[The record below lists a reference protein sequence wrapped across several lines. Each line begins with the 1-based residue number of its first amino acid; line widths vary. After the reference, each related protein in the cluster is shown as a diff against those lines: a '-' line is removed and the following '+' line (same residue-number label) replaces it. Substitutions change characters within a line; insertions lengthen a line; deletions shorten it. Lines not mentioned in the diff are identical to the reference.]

1 MIKSVVF
8 PALVALAALAVSA
21 TAAYY
26 SVTGLGELF
35 AGATTAVIIMAST
48 LEFSKLIIASV
59 LYRYWSMLKN
69 YLRAYLGIALIVL
82 VVITS
87 TGIYGFLSAAYQDTS
102 NKIGVVDEQLNQVEI
117 KKKILETKFD
127 LLLTQKQQITKSI
140 GDLQLGLSTNQVQ
153 YKDAQGNIITS
164 TSSATRR
171 SLEKQLDELK
181 IREESIDKQIEELS
195 TASEQ
200 ISISELELKTKLL
213 NAGEV
218 GSLRYIAKITGM
230 ELDNVVNYLILLL
243 VVVFDPLALALV
255 TVFNVITSDK
265 RDEYESDRS
274 ILDQKKKGYTP

>member
-48 LEFSKLIIASV
+48 LEFSKLIVASV

-69 YLRAYLGIALIVL
+69 YLRVYLGIALVVL

-87 TGIYGFLSAAYQDTS
+87 TGIYGFLSAAYQATS

-117 KKKILETKFD
+117 KKKGLETKFD

-181 IREESIDKQIEELS
+181 VREEGIDKQIEELS
-195 TASEQ
+195 VTTEQ
-200 ISISELELKTKLL
+200 VSISELELKTKLL

-255 TVFNVITSDK
+255 TVFNVITSVK
-265 RDEYESDRS
+265 RDEYESDVS

>member
-195 TASEQ
+195 TASEE

>member
-48 LEFSKLIIASV
+48 LEFSKLIVASV

-69 YLRAYLGIALIVL
+69 YLRVYLGIALVVL

-87 TGIYGFLSAAYQDTS
+87 TGIYGFLSAAYQATS

-117 KKKILETKFD
+117 KKKGLETKFD

-181 IREESIDKQIEELS
+181 VREESIDKQIEELS
-195 TASEQ
+195 VTTEQ
-200 ISISELELKTKLL
+200 VSISELELKTKLL

-255 TVFNVITSDK
+255 TVFNVITSVK
-265 RDEYESDRS
+265 RDEYESDVS

>member
-181 IREESIDKQIEELS
+181 IREESIDKQIDELS

>member
-48 LEFSKLIIASV
+48 LEFSKLIVASV

-69 YLRAYLGIALIVL
+69 YLRVYLGIALVVL

-117 KKKILETKFD
+117 KKKGLETKFD

-181 IREESIDKQIEELS
+181 VREESIDKQIEELS
-195 TASEQ
+195 VTTEQ
-200 ISISELELKTKLL
+200 VSISELELKTKLL

-255 TVFNVITSDK
+255 TVFNVITSVK
-265 RDEYESDRS
+265 RDEYESDKS

>member
-1 MIKSVVF
+1 MIKSVVL

-48 LEFSKLIIASV
+48 LEFSKLIVASV

-69 YLRAYLGIALIVL
+69 YLRVYLGIALIVL

-87 TGIYGFLSAAYQDTS
+87 TGIYGFLSAAYQATS
-102 NKIGVVDEQLNQVEI
+102 NKIGVVDEQLNQVEV
-117 KKKILETKFD
+117 KKKTLETKFD

-181 IREESIDKQIEELS
+181 VREENIDNQIEELS
-195 TASEQ
+195 TTSEQ

-265 RDEYESDRS
+265 RDEYGSDES

>member
-48 LEFSKLIIASV
+48 LEFSKLIVASV

-69 YLRAYLGIALIVL
+69 YLRVYLGIALVVL

-181 IREESIDKQIEELS
+181 IREESIDKQIDELS